1 MIFKKFIYSYS
12 IQIKDLYGYKLVRA
26 AKQYEKMQQV
36 VKKESQKAVSTSYSE
51 EKTNIQVIHYV
62 FKLMKTL
69 L

>member
-36 VKKESQKAVSTSYSE
+36 VKKESQKTV
-51 EKTNIQVIHYV
+51 
-62 FKLMKTL
+62 
-69 L
+69 